1 MSNKHSAADSGKTS
15 VGCDVKNCKFNDA
28 GDGTCTA
35 TQINVESKTALN
47 KGETF
52 CNTFLPKG
60 SF

>member
-1 MSNKHSAADSGKTS
+1 MANKKSSADTS
-15 VGCDVKNCKFNDA
+15 ATCVGCDVKNCKFNDE
-28 GDGTCTA
+28 GGSYCTA
-35 TQINVESKTALN
+35 TQINVQSKTALN